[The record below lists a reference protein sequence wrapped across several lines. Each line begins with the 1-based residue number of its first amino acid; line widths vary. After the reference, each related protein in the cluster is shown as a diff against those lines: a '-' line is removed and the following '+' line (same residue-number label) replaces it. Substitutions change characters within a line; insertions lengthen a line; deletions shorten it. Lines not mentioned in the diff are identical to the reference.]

1 MSSRSDRLNFK
12 ISLLRPEMQ
21 AAAARLYLH
30 ERFDELFP
38 HFLCTVHTTIRAS
51 VPMMEMCERRCRE
64 LVGKGDPIAE
74 QLAEYYAEHAVE
86 EQHHDTWLLEDIET
100 LGLDPKEVVERVPS
114 PAAAALVGSQYYW
127 IENYHPVAFLGYLAV
142 LERPFDQE
150 YFRRLGRKWNIPES
164 GFRTILLHAELDDGH
179 REELDELID
188 ALPLTDAQEQML
200 GISVIATAAG
210 TASLFNDIV
219 DQFERTCDT
228 AQCAQL

>member
-1 MSSRSDRLNFK
+1 MSSRSERLNFK

-30 ERFDELFP
+30 DRFDELFP

-51 VPMMEMCERRCRE
+51 VPMMELCERRCRE
-64 LVGKGDPIAE
+64 LKNDPVAA

-86 EQHHDTWLLEDIET
+86 EQLHDDWLLEDIES
-100 LGLDPKEVVERVPS
+100 LGINPQTVLERVPS
-114 PAAAALVGSQYYW
+114 PAAASLVGSQYYW

-142 LERPFDQE
+142 LERPFDPQ
-150 YFRRLGRKWNIPES
+150 YFKRLGRKWNIPES

-179 REELDELID
+179 RAELDQLID
-188 ALPLTDAQEQML
+188 ELPLTDAQEEML
-200 GISVIATAAG
+200 GISTIATASG
-210 TASLFNDIV
+210 TATLFNDIV